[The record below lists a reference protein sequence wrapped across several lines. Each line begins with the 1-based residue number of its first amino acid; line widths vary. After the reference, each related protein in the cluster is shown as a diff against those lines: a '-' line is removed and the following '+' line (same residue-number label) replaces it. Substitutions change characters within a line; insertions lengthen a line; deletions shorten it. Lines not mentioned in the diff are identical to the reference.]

1 MKKLFIS
8 GSPGSGKTTAVHNM
22 TEGKNTIILTPIEPV
37 EEIIRKIQNKQYDY
51 IVFEEANGF
60 DRSFLQSLLA
70 DDNIL
75 KQSETSTII
84 IVMQSY
90 SEVVIGSYN
99 EHMITDEEFSKL
111 KGVVYNPKPK
121 EICVN

>member
-8 GSPGSGKTTAVHNM
+8 GSHGSGKTTAVHNM
-22 TEGKNTIILTPIEPV
+22 TEGRNTIIFTPIEPV
-37 EEIIRKIQNKQYDY
+37 EEIIQKIQNKQYDY

-70 DDNIL
+70 DDSIL

-84 IVMQSY
+84 IVIQSH
-90 SEVVIGSYN
+90 SEVVIDSYN
-99 EHMITDEEFSKL
+99 EHMITDEQFSKL
-111 KGVVYNPKPK
+111 KGVVYNPKP
-121 EICVN
+121 E